1 MTPMSIQITR
11 PEIEALIRERLATGE
26 FKDAEDVI
34 LAALEST
41 AHKDRTVTTKRR
53 EAIARL
59 RTFGADHKLSLA
71 GMTIR
76 ELRQEARP

>member
-1 MTPMSIQITR
+1 MTIQITR

-26 FKDAEDVI
+26 FNDAEEVI

-41 AHKDRTVTTKRR
+41 AHKERTPTDKRR

-59 RTFGADHKLSLA
+59 RTFGADHKLALG
-71 GMTIR
+71 GMSIR
-76 ELRQEARP
+76 ELRQAARP

>member
-1 MTPMSIQITR
+1 MPIQITR
-11 PEIEALIRERLATGE
+11 PEIEALIRQRLATGK
-26 FKDAEDVI
+26 FKDVEDVI
-34 LAALEST
+34 LAALELT
-41 AHKDRTVTTKRR
+41 AHKDQATEKRR

-59 RTFGADHKLSLA
+59 RTFGADHKLSLG